1 MILFCHFNCNT
12 KLTIPTL
19 AKCGSLIGGGLT
31 AANIKEKLFMP
42 KDNTNKY
49 AGKVIIDESL
59 IDKRLQPLLTIQQN
73 TTNRKQDKYS
83 QQNSNVQSNGNNKR
97 ITNGQPNGN
106 NQQNT
111 NNKFIYRS
119 DDQQTQNPVK
129 HTQYKYVNNY
139 NELNKT
145 RFINPI
151 INSIENKY
159 LNTVLFD

>member
-1 MILFCHFNCNT
+1 MRDLQIPAILDT
-12 KLTIPTL
+12 
-19 AKCGSLIGGGLT
+19 
-31 AANIKEKLFMP
+31 
-42 KDNTNKY
+42 
-49 AGKVIIDESL
+49 
-59 IDKRLQPLLTIQQN
+59 
-73 TTNRKQDKYS
+73 
-83 QQNSNVQSNGNNKR
+83 NGNNKR

-119 DDQQTQNPVK
+119 DDQQTQNSVK